1 VISDSK
7 ASDGS
12 RKLSNMEAIMT
23 GQTTID
29 WRYDAVQA
37 KNRAFDGIFYFGV
50 RTTGIF
56 CRPSCSSR
64 TPLPENVSYFASPN
78 DATAAGFRACLRCKP
93 SSEDHVDNNAKMV
106 ARALDLLKS
115 ADTEIATIDEL
126 SSNLDISASQLQRI
140 FKAVLGLS
148 PKAVMD
154 MMRIEN
160 FKENVKE
167 SDVTT
172 SLYDSG
178 FGSSRSLY
186 EKAAQHMGMT
196 PAVYKKG
203 GKGMKINYTIVDSPL
218 GKLMVAATE
227 RGICSVSFGDDVE
240 TLRQELSAEFFA
252 SEIVDNNA
260 GLKNAVN
267 AILKSLDGEK
277 TILTLPLDLRAS
289 AFQMRVWSEL
299 RKIPYGETRSYAEIA
314 TAVGNPKAVRAV
326 ARACA
331 TNPVALVNP
340 CHRVIGSNGKLSGY
354 RWGIERK
361 AQLLKE
367 ESSKSE
373 RY

>member
-1 VISDSK
+1 
-7 ASDGS
+7 
-12 RKLSNMEAIMT
+12 MT
-23 GQTTID
+23 AQITDD
-29 WRYDAVQA
+29 WRYDAVQTR
-37 KNRAFDGIFYFGV
+37 NRAFDGIFYFGV

-64 TPLPENVSYFASPN
+64 TPRPENVSYFATPN
-78 DATAAGFRACLRCKP
+78 DAKAAGFRACLRCKP
-93 SSEDHVDNNAKMV
+93 SSDYRVDKNAKIV
-106 ARALDLLKS
+106 AHALDLLKS
-115 ADTEIATIDEL
+115 VDSEIATIDEL
-126 SSNLDISASQLQRI
+126 SSNLNISASQLQRI
-140 FKAVLGLS
+140 FKAVLGLT
-148 PKAVMD
+148 PKEVMD

-160 FKENVKE
+160 FKENVKA

-227 RGICSVSFGDDVE
+227 RGICAVSFGDDE
-240 TLRQELSAEFFA
+240 QTLRNELSAEFFA
-252 SEIVDNNA
+252 SEIEDDGA
-260 GLKNAVN
+260 GLKDAVN

-299 RKIPYGETRSYAEIA
+299 RKIPYGETRSYKEIA
-314 TAVGNPKAVRAV
+314 EAVGNPNAVRAV

-361 AQLLKE
+361 AQLLKK
-367 ESSKSE
+367 ESAKTV
-373 RY
+373 RG